1 MLENLNPFNTA
12 SSFSL
17 FIEKRAMEKHM
28 PYMDTVLEYCAENYI
43 DPEDIASLI
52 NKSLKDKIQ
61 IEMIEANMLPKQA
74 KLDV

>member
-17 FIEKRAMEKHM
+17 FIEKRAMENRM